1 MYILIDFIMF
11 MSVFEDYRAFGR
23 NVKNDSLEND
33 FALSVFNLKT
43 AYLRLF
49 KVGAFFVTAT

>member
-1 MYILIDFIMF
+1 MF

-23 NVKNDSLEND
+23 NIENDSHSLEHD

-49 KVGAFFVTAT
+49 TVGAFSVTAT